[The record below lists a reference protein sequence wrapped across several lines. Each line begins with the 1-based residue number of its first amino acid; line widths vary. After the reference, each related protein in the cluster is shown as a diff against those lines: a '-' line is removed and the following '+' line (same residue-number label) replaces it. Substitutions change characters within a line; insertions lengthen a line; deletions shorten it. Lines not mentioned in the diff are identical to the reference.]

1 MIVILAGVA
10 GSGKSTVGRILA
22 ARLGWPFE
30 DSDLLHSAADI
41 AKMVSGKPLTDA
53 DRRPWLETVATWMD
67 HQITAGKSAVIAC
80 SALKRSYRDFLRH
93 DRPAVEIVL
102 IQVDEGTLMARLA
115 GRHDHFF
122 PKKLL
127 QSQLADLEMPAP
139 AEPILVV
146 PADGTPAD
154 MASKIID
161 DLHLTPA
168 RPDAA
173 RPDASQAD
181 APRPDVSQA
190 DAPRPDVSQADA
202 PQPDAPSA

>member
-22 ARLGWPFE
+22 ARLSWPFE

-41 AKMVSGKPLTDA
+41 AKMVAGKPLTDA
-53 DRRPWLETVATWMD
+53 DRWPWLETVATWMD
-67 HQITAGKSAVIAC
+67 HQITAGRSAVIAC

-102 IQVDEGTLMARLA
+102 IQVDETTLMARLA

-139 AEPILVV
+139 GEPVLAV
-146 PADGTPAD
+146 PADGTPAE

-168 RPDAA
+168 RPSAAQPDAA
-173 RPDASQAD
+173 QADAPRPDASQAD
-181 APRPDVSQA
+181 GPR
-190 DAPRPDVSQADA
+190 
-202 PQPDAPSA
+202 PDAPSA

>member
-10 GSGKSTVGRILA
+10 GSGKSTVGRILG

-41 AKMVSGKPLTDA
+41 AKMASGKPLTDA
-53 DRRPWLETVATWMD
+53 DRWPWLETVATWMD
-67 HQITAGKSAVIAC
+67 HQIAAGRSAVIAC
-80 SALKRSYRDFLRH
+80 SALKLSYRDFLRH

-102 IQVDEGTLMARLA
+102 IQVDEATLMARLA
-115 GRHDHFF
+115 GRRDHFF

-139 AEPILVV
+139 AESVLVV
-146 PADGTPAD
+146 PAVGPPAE

-161 DLHLTPA
+161 HLHLTPA
-168 RPDAA
+168 QPGASRPGASQADAPRPDAS

-181 APRPDVSQA
+181 APRPD
-190 DAPRPDVSQADA
+190 
-202 PQPDAPSA
+202 APSA

>member
-30 DSDLLHSAADI
+30 DSDLLHSASDI

-53 DRRPWLETVATWMD
+53 DRWPWLETVATWID
-67 HQITAGKSAVIAC
+67 HQITAGRSAVIAC

-102 IQVDEGTLMARLA
+102 IQVDEATLMARLA

-127 QSQLADLEMPAP
+127 QSQLADLEMPTP
-139 AEPILVV
+139 GEPVLVV
-146 PADGTPAD
+146 PADGTPAE
-154 MASKIID
+154 MAGTIID

-168 RPDAA
+168 QPNAAQPDAA
-173 RPDASQAD
+173 QPDAAQPDAAQPDAPQPDASQAD
-181 APRPDVSQA
+181 APRPD
-190 DAPRPDVSQADA
+190 
-202 PQPDAPSA
+202 APSA